1 MSTPGDEN
9 GQHGMTPQDFIAKWR
24 NGGDERRD
32 FQSFFDDLCRLMNH
46 PTPREADPEHT
57 WFTYEYGAS
66 KTTGGEGWAD
76 AWKRGFF
83 GFEAKG
89 TGKDLARAYAQL
101 KMYADALE
109 NPPLLIVSDLQRFE
123 IHTNFTNAVKQVH
136 RFTVEDLANHDTRRL
151 LAAAF
156 NDPQQLRPGT
166 TRADITKEAA
176 GKFATLAE
184 ALRKRGHEPHA
195 VAHFLNRLLFCMFAE
210 DIGLL
215 PDHIFSKLVRSVQD
229 KPNQF
234 EARAA
239 ALFAAM
245 KGGGDFALTEIEY
258 FNGGLFE
265 DASTLRLETAELA
278 TLDQA
283 ARLDWAEIDPSIFGT
298 LFERGL
304 DPNKR
309 SQLGAHYTDPDTIMK
324 IVGPVVVDPLL
335 AEWDNEKA
343 AIAATLDKAKT
354 RGIPKAAQQRFNAFL
369 ERLRGFRVLD
379 PACGSG
385 NFLFVALRALKGLE
399 ARVLWEGEALGLGR
413 QAPSVGP
420 ANVLGIELNEY
431 AADLARLTVW
441 IGEIQWMIQ
450 NGYGV
455 RRNPILQALGGIENR
470 DALMNPDGTEAA
482 WPAADVIVG
491 NPPFIGVSRKRREL
505 GDAYVE
511 QIEQVYGRRVPGAA
525 DFVCY
530 WFEKS
535 NDAIKAGKTQRAGL
549 VATNSIRGGANREVL
564 KHAAETARIFEA
576 WADEPW
582 TNEGAAVRVSLVC
595 FGNSRQAARLD
606 GGQVGEIYPD
616 LSASN
621 GEGGAVNLTLARP
634 LAQNAN
640 TSFQGSSKKASFDIP
655 GAMARAW
662 LALPNPNG
670 RPNADVVRP
679 WSNGIMLARRASDTW
694 IIDFGV
700 EMPEAQ
706 AAMYEAAYQYAL
718 EHVKPERDKNNRE
731 AYRKYWWRHAE
742 PRPTLRRE
750 LAKYSRYIATVAHSQ
765 HRFFVWLP
773 TTVCPDQALI
783 VVARDD
789 DAMFGVLH
797 SRLHELWSLRLG
809 TSIGVGND
817 PRYTPTTTFGTFP
830 FPEGLTPDISAQ
842 NYAENPHA
850 QVIGDAARALVEARD
865 RWLNPPEW
873 VNWECTPEE
882 VAAGFPARPV
892 AKPGHEAALKK
903 RTLTNLYNE
912 RPAWLDMLHR
922 ALDKAVAS
930 AYGWEWPLTDNEIL
944 RRLFELNQQR
954 SREERAPPVLLP
966 ASAVVHVQGMTR
978 FAAFTWRTPDGI
990 AWLEDGYLDPYGSPS
1005 PQFHRVAGRV
1015 KAIAGGYSVSGPNGE
1030 ALFYS
1035 QPEVAQDAR
1044 RCPPEWLRQHAAL
1057 EAMLTERGTTWAAE
1071 AKRVSVELADELS
1084 RAED

>member
-1 MSTPGDEN
+1 
-9 GQHGMTPQDFIAKWR
+9 MTPQDFITKWR

-32 FQSFFDDLCRLMNH
+32 FQSFFDDLCRLLNH
-46 PTPREADPEHT
+46 PTPRDADPEHS

-66 KTTGGEGWAD
+66 KTTGGDGWAD

-89 TGKDLARAYAQL
+89 TGKDLGKAYAQL

-166 TRADITKEAA
+166 SRADITKEAA
-176 GKFATLAE
+176 AKFATLAD

-229 KPNQF
+229 KPDQF

-239 ALFAAM
+239 ALFTAM
-245 KGGGDFALTEIEY
+245 KDGGDVAFTTIEH

-265 DASTLRLETAELA
+265 DASTLRLETQELA
-278 TLDQA
+278 TLDAA

-304 DPNKR
+304 DPSKR

-335 AEWDNEKA
+335 AEWDTEKA

-369 ERLRGFRVLD
+369 ERLRAFRVLD

-385 NFLFVALRALKGLE
+385 NFLFLALRALKGLE

-413 QAPSVGP
+413 QAPRVSP

-491 NPPFIGVSRKRREL
+491 NPPFLGTKKQWGEL
-505 GDAYVE
+505 GREYTDDMRALYS
-511 QIEQVYGRRVPGAA
+511 GRVPGFA
-525 DFVCY
+525 DLVCY

-535 NDAIKAGKTQRAGL
+535 TDAIKAGQTQRVGL

-564 KHAAETARIFEA
+564 KHATEATRIFEA
-576 WADEPW
+576 WSDEPW

-595 FGNSRQAARLD
+595 YGSSTQGAQLD
-606 GGQVGEIYPD
+606 GQPVAEIFAD
-616 LSASN
+616 LTASDGAGGGVDLTSAAKLPEN
-621 GEGGAVNLTLARP
+621 AGAAFVATV
-634 LAQNAN
+634 
-640 TSFQGSSKKASFDIP
+640 KAGPFDIP
-655 GAMARAW
+655 GATAREW
-662 LALPNPNG
+662 LKLPNPNG

-679 WSNGIMLARRASDTW
+679 WANGMDMTRRSSDTW
-694 IIDFGV
+694 IIDYGV
-700 EMPEAQ
+700 DTQEAG
-706 AAMYEAAYQYAL
+706 AALYETPYRHVA
-718 EHVKPERDKNNRE
+718 EHVRPMRAANKRE
-731 AYRKYWWRHAE
+731 TYRTRWWRMAE
-742 PRPTLRRE
+742 PIPKMRAA
-750 LAKYSRYIATVAHSQ
+750 LAGLPRYIATPVLAK
-765 HRFFVWLP
+765 HRLFVWMDAGILADHQLIAIAREDD
-773 TTVCPDQALI
+773 TAL
-783 VVARDD
+783 
-789 DAMFGVLH
+789 GVLH
-797 SRLHELWSLRLG
+797 SRFHELWALRMG
-809 TSIGVGND
+809 TSLED
-817 PRYTPTTTFGTFP
+817 RPRYTPTTTFETFP
-830 FPEGLTPDISAQ
+830 FPQGLTPDIPAQ
-842 NYAENPHA
+842 DYADNPHA
-850 QVIGDAARALVEARD
+850 VAIADASRALVDARA

-873 VNWECTPEE
+873 VDWERTPEE
-882 VAAGFPARPV
+882 AAAGFPARPV

-912 RPAWLDMLHR
+912 RPTWLDMLHR
-922 ALDKAVAS
+922 SLDEAVAA
-930 AYGWEWPLTDNEIL
+930 AYGWEWPMTDDEIL
-944 RRLFELNQQR
+944 RRLFELNQA
-954 SREERAPPVLLP
+954 RA
-966 ASAVVHVQGMTR
+966 G
-978 FAAFTWRTPDGI
+978 
-990 AWLEDGYLDPYGSPS
+990 
-1005 PQFHRVAGRV
+1005 
-1015 KAIAGGYSVSGPNGE
+1015 
-1030 ALFYS
+1030 
-1035 QPEVAQDAR
+1035 
-1044 RCPPEWLRQHAAL
+1044 
-1057 EAMLTERGTTWAAE
+1057 
-1071 AKRVSVELADELS
+1071 LS
-1084 RAED
+1084 

>member
-1 MSTPGDEN
+1 
-9 GQHGMTPQDFIAKWR
+9 MTPQDFIAKWR

-46 PTPREADPEHT
+46 PTPREADPEHK

-66 KTTGGEGWAD
+66 KTSGGEGWAD

-136 RFTVEDLANHDTRRL
+136 RFTVEDLASHETRRL

-166 TRADITKEAA
+166 SRADITKEAA

-229 KPNQF
+229 KPEQF

-245 KGGGDFALTEIEY
+245 KDGGDFALNDIAH

-265 DASTLRLETAELA
+265 DASTLRLEVAELA
-278 TLDQA
+278 TLGEA
-283 ARLDWAEIDPSIFGT
+283 SRLDWSEIDPSIFGT

-324 IVGPVVVDPLL
+324 IVGPVVVEPLL
-335 AEWDNEKA
+335 AEWETEKA

-354 RGIPKAAQQRFNAFL
+354 KGIPKAAQQRFNAFL
-369 ERLRGFRVLD
+369 ERLREFRVLD

-385 NFLFVALRALKGLE
+385 NFLFLALRALKGLE
-399 ARVLWEGEALGLGR
+399 SRVLWEGEALGLPR
-413 QAPSVGP
+413 QVPGVGP

-450 NGYGV
+450 NGFGV
-455 RRNPILQALGGIENR
+455 RTNPVLQALGGIENR
-470 DALMNPDGTEAA
+470 DALMNQDGTEAA
-482 WPAADVIVG
+482 WPVADVIVG
-491 NPPFIGVSRKRREL
+491 NPPFLGTKKQWGEL
-505 GDAYVE
+505 GREYTDRMRALYS
-511 QIEQVYGRRVPGAA
+511 GRVPGFA
-525 DFVCY
+525 DLVCY

-535 NDAIKAGKTQRAGL
+535 TDAIKAGQTQRVGL

-564 KHAAETARIFEA
+564 KHATDATRIFEA
-576 WADEPW
+576 WSDEPW

-595 FGNSRQAARLD
+595 YGNSTQGAQLD
-606 GGQVGEIYPD
+606 GQPVAEIFAD
-616 LSASN
+616 LTASDGAGGGVDLTSAAKLPEN
-621 GEGGAVNLTLARP
+621 AGAAFVATV
-634 LAQNAN
+634 
-640 TSFQGSSKKASFDIP
+640 KAGPFDIP
-655 GAMARAW
+655 GATAREW
-662 LALPNPNG
+662 LKLPNPNG

-679 WSNGIMLARRASDTW
+679 WANGMDMTRRSSDTW
-694 IIDFGV
+694 IIDYGV
-700 EMPEAQ
+700 DTQEAG
-706 AAMYEAAYQYAL
+706 AALYETPYRHVA
-718 EHVKPERDKNNRE
+718 EHVRPMRAANKRE
-731 AYRKYWWRHAE
+731 TYRTRWWRMAE
-742 PRPTLRRE
+742 PIPKMRAA
-750 LAKYSRYIATVAHSQ
+750 LAGLTRYIATPVLAK
-765 HRFFVWLP
+765 HRLFVWVDAGILA
-773 TTVCPDQALI
+773 DHQLI
-783 VVARDD
+783 AIARDD
-789 DAMFGVLH
+789 DTVLGVLH
-797 SRLHELWSLRLG
+797 SRFHELWALRMG
-809 TSIGVGND
+809 TSLED
-817 PRYTPTTTFGTFP
+817 RPRYTPTTTFETFP
-830 FPEGLTPDISAQ
+830 FPEGLTPDIPAQ
-842 NYAENPHA
+842 DYAENPHA
-850 QVIGDAARALVEARD
+850 VAIADAARALVEARD

-873 VNWECTPEE
+873 VDWQRTPEE

-922 ALDKAVAS
+922 ALDEAVAA
-930 AYGWEWPLTDNEIL
+930 AYGWEWPLTDDEIL
-944 RRLFELNQQR
+944 RRLFELNQA
-954 SREERAPPVLLP
+954 RAN
-966 ASAVVHVQGMTR
+966 R
-978 FAAFTWRTPDGI
+978 RK
-990 AWLEDGYLDPYGSPS
+990 GS
-1005 PQFHRVAGRV
+1005 
-1015 KAIAGGYSVSGPNGE
+1015 
-1030 ALFYS
+1030 
-1035 QPEVAQDAR
+1035 
-1044 RCPPEWLRQHAAL
+1044 
-1057 EAMLTERGTTWAAE
+1057 
-1071 AKRVSVELADELS
+1071 
-1084 RAED
+1084 

>member
-1 MSTPGDEN
+1 
-9 GQHGMTPQDFIAKWR
+9 MTPQDFIAKWR

-46 PTPREADPEHT
+46 PTPREADPEHK

-66 KTTGGEGWAD
+66 KTSGGEGWAD
-76 AWKRGFF
+76 AWKRGYF

-89 TGKDLARAYAQL
+89 TGKDLGKAYAQL

-166 TRADITKEAA
+166 SRADITKEAA
-176 GKFATLAE
+176 AKFATLAD

-229 KPNQF
+229 KPDQF

-245 KGGGDFALTEIEY
+245 KDGGDFALTEIEH

-265 DASTLRLETAELA
+265 DASTLRLEAPELA
-278 TLDQA
+278 TLDAA

-335 AEWDNEKA
+335 AEWEAEKS
-343 AIAATLDKAKT
+343 AIADTLDKAKT
-354 RGIPKAAQQRFNAFL
+354 KGIPKAAQQRFNAFL
-369 ERLRGFRVLD
+369 ERLRAFRVLD

-385 NFLFVALRALKGLE
+385 NFLFLALRALKGLE

-413 QAPSVGP
+413 QAPSVSP

-470 DALMNPDGTEAA
+470 DALRNHDGTEAA

-491 NPPFIGVSRKRREL
+491 NPPFVGNRKMVGELGRAYADAVRDLYQGRVSRS
-505 GDAYVE
+505 
-511 QIEQVYGRRVPGAA
+511 A
-525 DFVCY
+525 DFVCF
-530 WFEKS
+530 WFAKAD
-535 NDAIKAGKTQRAGL
+535 DAIRSGATQRTGL

-564 KHAAETARIFEA
+564 DRVLEQSRIFEA
-576 WADEPW
+576 WSDEAW
-582 TNEGAAVRVSLVC
+582 VNEGAAVRVSLIC
-595 FGNSRQAARLD
+595 FGHSAQGAQLD
-606 GGQVGEIYPD
+606 GGPVETITSSLVELVHHD
-616 LSASN
+616 IAK
-621 GEGGAVNLTLARP
+621 AAT
-634 LAQNAN
+634 LAQNVGRG
-640 TSFQGSSKKASFDIP
+640 FQGITPRAEIQKKRRIALGLPEASFNLAGDHARNILRLP
-655 GAMARAW
+655 ANVRGEPMAE
-662 LALPNPNG
+662 
-670 RPNADVVRP
+670 VVRP
-679 WSNGIMLARRASDTW
+679 YW
-694 IIDFGV
+694 IADDITTRPLDRFIVFLG
-700 EMPEAQ
+700 ERDELN
-706 AAMYEAAYQYAL
+706 AAMFEAPFNAIANVRL
-718 EHVKPERDKNNRE
+718 HRE
-731 AYRKYWWRHAE
+731 QMEDAKDFPWWRLWRSRSAMFAALSGLPRFISIPRVSKHHICLWTHAGVV
-742 PRPTLRRE
+742 PG
-750 LAKYSRYIATVAHSQ
+750 
-765 HRFFVWLP
+765 
-773 TTVCPDQALI
+773 DALV

-789 DAMFGVLH
+789 DTAMGILQ
-797 SRLHELWSLRLG
+797 SRIHEVWALRQG
-809 TSIGVGND
+809 TSLGVGND
-817 PRYTPTTTFGTFP
+817 PRYTHTTSFETFAFP
-830 FPEGLTPDISAQ
+830 DWLTPDIPAQ
-842 NYAENPHA
+842 DYADNPHA
-850 QVIGDAARALVEARD
+850 QAIAAAARALVDARD
-865 RWLNPPEW
+865 RWLNPPDW
-873 VNWECTPEE
+873 VDWQRTPEE

-922 ALDKAVAS
+922 ALDQAVAA
-930 AYGWEWPLTDNEIL
+930 AYGWEWPLTDDEIL
-944 RRLFELNQQR
+944 RRLFELNQAR
-954 SREERAPPVLLP
+954 S
-966 ASAVVHVQGMTR
+966 
-978 FAAFTWRTPDGI
+978 AA
-990 AWLEDGYLDPYGSPS
+990 GS
-1005 PQFHRVAGRV
+1005 
-1015 KAIAGGYSVSGPNGE
+1015 
-1030 ALFYS
+1030 
-1035 QPEVAQDAR
+1035 
-1044 RCPPEWLRQHAAL
+1044 
-1057 EAMLTERGTTWAAE
+1057 
-1071 AKRVSVELADELS
+1071 
-1084 RAED
+1084 

>member
-1 MSTPGDEN
+1 
-9 GQHGMTPQDFIAKWR
+9 MTPQDFIAKWR

-89 TGKDLARAYAQL
+89 TGKDLGKAYAQL

-166 TRADITKEAA
+166 SRADITKEAA
-176 GKFATLAE
+176 AKFATLAD

-229 KPNQF
+229 KPDQF

-245 KGGGDFALTEIEY
+245 KDGGDFALTEIEH

-278 TLDQA
+278 TLDAA

-335 AEWDNEKA
+335 AEWETEKA
-343 AIAATLDKAKT
+343 AIAAVLDKAKT

-369 ERLRGFRVLD
+369 ERLREFRVLD

-385 NFLFVALRALKGLE
+385 NFLFLALRALKGLE

-413 QAPSVGP
+413 QAPSVSP

-470 DALMNPDGTEAA
+470 DALMSADGTEAA

-491 NPPFIGVSRKRREL
+491 NPPFIGGGRKRREL
-505 GDAYVE
+505 GDEYFD
-511 QIEQVYGRRVPGAA
+511 QLSGVYSNRVADGC

-535 NDAIKAGKTQRAGL
+535 RALLRAGRVRRAGL
-549 VATNSIRGGANREVL
+549 VATNSIRQPANRQVL
-564 KHAAETARIFEA
+564 ARAIEEGLPIFNA
-576 WADEPW
+576 WADEAW
-582 TNEGAAVRVSLVC
+582 VNEGANVRVSIVC
-595 FGNSRQAARLD
+595 LGVDDGRRTPHLD
-606 GGQVGEIYPD
+606 GRPVHTIHAD
-616 LSASN
+616 LRASTAED
-621 GEGGAVNLTLARP
+621 GFDLTKANRLTQNKDGTFFGLA
-634 LAQNAN
+634 LAGNF
-640 TSFQGSSKKASFDIP
+640 TVDEEE
-655 GAMARAW
+655 ARAW
-662 LALPNPNG
+662 LG
-670 RPNADVVRP
+670 IPNAHGRSNSDVLRP
-679 WSNGIMLARRASDTW
+679 LWNGTDLTGRWDGRW
-694 IIDFGV
+694 VIDFGP
-700 EMPEAQ
+700 EMTEGEA
-706 AAMYEAAYQYAL
+706 AFYEAPFQHVV
-718 EHVKPERDKNNRE
+718 EHVKPERVKNRRKARAQKWWKHGE
-731 AYRKYWWRHAE
+731 ARPAMRKK
-742 PRPTLRRE
+742 LRG
-750 LAKYSRYIATVAHSQ
+750 LSRYIATSEKSK
-765 HRFFVWLP
+765 HRVFSWLP
-773 TTVCPDQALI
+773 IKIAPDNRLI
-783 VVARDD
+783 VFPRDD
-789 DAMFGVLH
+789 DMFFGLLS
-797 SRLHELWSLRLG
+797 SRPHTTWALA
-809 TSIGVGND
+809 VGSTLED
-817 PRYTPTTTFGTFP
+817 RPAYATTTCFDAFP
-830 FPEGLTPDISAQ
+830 FPEGLTPDILAQ
-842 NYAENPHA
+842 DYAENPHA
-850 QVIGDAARALVEARD
+850 QAIGDAARALVEARD

-873 VNWECTPEE
+873 VDWERTPEE

-922 ALDKAVAS
+922 TLDEAVAA
-930 AYGWEWPLTDNEIL
+930 AYGWEWPLTDDEIL
-944 RRLFELNQQR
+944 RRLFELNQAR
-954 SREERAPPVLLP
+954 SQA
-966 ASAVVHVQGMTR
+966 
-978 FAAFTWRTPDGI
+978 
-990 AWLEDGYLDPYGSPS
+990 
-1005 PQFHRVAGRV
+1005 
-1015 KAIAGGYSVSGPNGE
+1015 
-1030 ALFYS
+1030 
-1035 QPEVAQDAR
+1035 
-1044 RCPPEWLRQHAAL
+1044 
-1057 EAMLTERGTTWAAE
+1057 
-1071 AKRVSVELADELS
+1071 
-1084 RAED
+1084 

>member
-1 MSTPGDEN
+1 
-9 GQHGMTPQDFIAKWR
+9 MTPQDFIAKWR

-32 FQSFFDDLCRLMNH
+32 FQSFFDDLCRLLGH

-89 TGKDLARAYAQL
+89 TGKDLGKAYAQL

-136 RFTVEDLANHDTRRL
+136 AFTVEDLANHDTRRL

-166 TRADITKEAA
+166 SRADITKEAA
-176 GKFATLAE
+176 AKFATLAD

-229 KPNQF
+229 KPDQF

-245 KGGGDFALTEIEY
+245 KDGGDFALTEIEH

-265 DASTLRLETAELA
+265 DASTLRLEAPELA
-278 TLDQA
+278 TLDAA

-309 SQLGAHYTDPDTIMK
+309 SQLGAHYTDHDTIMK

-335 AEWDNEKA
+335 AEWETEKA

-354 RGIPKAAQQRFNAFL
+354 KGIPKAAQQRFNAFL
-369 ERLRGFRVLD
+369 ERLRAFRVLD

-385 NFLFVALRALKGLE
+385 NFLFLALRALKGLE

-413 QAPSVGP
+413 QAPSVSP

-491 NPPFIGVSRKRREL
+491 NPPFLGTKKQWGEL
-505 GDAYVE
+505 GREYTDHMRALYS
-511 QIEQVYGRRVPGAA
+511 GRVPGFA
-525 DFVCY
+525 DLVCY

-535 NDAIKAGKTQRAGL
+535 TDAIKAGQTQRVGL

-564 KHAAETARIFEA
+564 KHATEATRIFEA
-576 WADEPW
+576 WSDEPW

-595 FGNSRQAARLD
+595 YGSSTQGAELD
-606 GGQVGEIYPD
+606 GQPVAEIFAD
-616 LSASN
+616 LTASD
-621 GEGGAVNLTLARP
+621 GAGGGVDLTRAAKLP
-634 LAQNAN
+634 ENAGAAFVA
-640 TSFQGSSKKASFDIP
+640 TVKAGPFDIP
-655 GAMARAW
+655 GTTAREW
-662 LALPNPNG
+662 LKLPNPNG

-679 WSNGIMLARRASDTW
+679 WANGMDMTRRSSDTW
-694 IIDFGV
+694 IIDYGV
-700 EMPEAQ
+700 DTQEAG
-706 AAMYEAAYQYAL
+706 AALYETPYRHVA
-718 EHVKPERDKNNRE
+718 EHVRPMRAANKRE
-731 AYRKYWWRHAE
+731 TYRTRWWRMAE
-742 PRPTLRRE
+742 PIPKMRAA
-750 LAKYSRYIATVAHSQ
+750 LAGLPRYIATPVLAK
-765 HRFFVWLP
+765 HRLFVWMDAGILA
-773 TTVCPDQALI
+773 DHQLI
-783 VVARDD
+783 AIARDD
-789 DAMFGVLH
+789 DTALGILH
-797 SRLHELWSLRLG
+797 SRFHELWALRMG
-809 TSIGVGND
+809 TSLED
-817 PRYTPTTTFGTFP
+817 RPRYTPTTTFETFP
-830 FPEGLTPDISAQ
+830 FPQGLTPDIPAQ
-842 NYAENPHA
+842 DYADNPHA
-850 QVIGDAARALVEARD
+850 VAIADASRALVEARD

-873 VNWECTPEE
+873 VDWERTPEE
-882 VAAGFPARPV
+882 EAAGFPARPV

-922 ALDKAVAS
+922 SLDEAVAA
-930 AYGWEWPLTDNEIL
+930 AYGWEWPLTDDEIL
-944 RRLFELNQQR
+944 RRLFELNQ
-954 SREERAPPVLLP
+954 ERN
-966 ASAVVHVQGMTR
+966 
-978 FAAFTWRTPDGI
+978 AA
-990 AWLEDGYLDPYGSPS
+990 GS
-1005 PQFHRVAGRV
+1005 
-1015 KAIAGGYSVSGPNGE
+1015 
-1030 ALFYS
+1030 
-1035 QPEVAQDAR
+1035 
-1044 RCPPEWLRQHAAL
+1044 
-1057 EAMLTERGTTWAAE
+1057 
-1071 AKRVSVELADELS
+1071 
-1084 RAED
+1084 

>member
-1 MSTPGDEN
+1 
-9 GQHGMTPQDFIAKWR
+9 MTPQDFIAKWR

-89 TGKDLARAYAQL
+89 TGKDLGKAYAQL

-166 TRADITKEAA
+166 SRADITKEAA
-176 GKFATLAE
+176 AKFATLAD

-229 KPNQF
+229 KPDQF

-245 KGGGDFALTEIEY
+245 KDGGDFALTEIEH

-265 DASTLRLETAELA
+265 DASTLRLEAPELA
-278 TLDQA
+278 TLDAA

-335 AEWDNEKA
+335 AEWDTEKA

-369 ERLRGFRVLD
+369 ERLRAFRVLD

-385 NFLFVALRALKGLE
+385 NFLFLALRALKGLE

-491 NPPFIGVSRKRREL
+491 NPPFLGTKKQWGEL
-505 GDAYVE
+505 GREYTDRMRALYS
-511 QIEQVYGRRVPGAA
+511 GRVPGFA
-525 DFVCY
+525 DLVCY

-535 NDAIKAGKTQRAGL
+535 TDAIKVGQTQRVGL

-564 KHAAETARIFEA
+564 KHATEATRIFEA
-576 WADEPW
+576 WSDEPW

-595 FGNSRQAARLD
+595 YGSSTQGAQLD
-606 GGQVGEIYPD
+606 GQPVAEIFAD
-616 LSASN
+616 LTASDGAGGGVDLTSAAKLPEN
-621 GEGGAVNLTLARP
+621 AGAAFVATV
-634 LAQNAN
+634 
-640 TSFQGSSKKASFDIP
+640 KAGPFDIP
-655 GAMARAW
+655 GATAREW
-662 LALPNPNG
+662 LKLPNPNG
-670 RPNADVVRP
+670 RPNTDVVRP
-679 WSNGIMLARRASDTW
+679 WANGMDMTRRPSDTW
-694 IIDFGV
+694 IIDYGV
-700 EMPEAQ
+700 DTPEAS
-706 AAMYEAAYQYAL
+706 AALYEVPFQ
-718 EHVKPERDKNNRE
+718 HVQHAVHSKRE
-731 AYRKYWWRHAE
+731 ASTKETKYKRFWQMA
-742 PRPTLRRE
+742 RPIPAMRAA
-750 LAKYSRYIATVAHSQ
+750 LAGLPRYIATPVLAK
-765 HRFFVWLP
+765 HRLFVWMDTGILA
-773 TTVCPDQALI
+773 DHQLI
-783 VVARDD
+783 AIARDD
-789 DAMFGVLH
+789 DAALGVLH
-797 SRLHELWSLRLG
+797 SRFHELWALRMG
-809 TSIGVGND
+809 TSLED
-817 PRYTPTTTFGTFP
+817 RPRYTPTTTFETFP
-830 FPEGLTPDISAQ
+830 FPQGLTPDIPAQ
-842 NYAENPHA
+842 DYAENPHA
-850 QVIGDAARALVEARD
+850 VAIADASRALVEARA

-873 VNWECTPEE
+873 VDWERTPEE

-922 ALDKAVAS
+922 SLDEAVAA
-930 AYGWEWPLTDNEIL
+930 AYGWEWPLTDDEIL
-944 RRLFELNQQR
+944 RRLFELNQAR
-954 SREERAPPVLLP
+954 S
-966 ASAVVHVQGMTR
+966 
-978 FAAFTWRTPDGI
+978 
-990 AWLEDGYLDPYGSPS
+990 
-1005 PQFHRVAGRV
+1005 AGT
-1015 KAIAGGYSVSGPNGE
+1015 S
-1030 ALFYS
+1030 
-1035 QPEVAQDAR
+1035 
-1044 RCPPEWLRQHAAL
+1044 
-1057 EAMLTERGTTWAAE
+1057 
-1071 AKRVSVELADELS
+1071 
-1084 RAED
+1084 

>member
-1 MSTPGDEN
+1 
-9 GQHGMTPQDFIAKWR
+9 MTPQDFIAKWR

-46 PTPREADPEHT
+46 PTPREADPEHK

-66 KTTGGEGWAD
+66 KTSGGEGWAD

-123 IHTNFTNAVKQVH
+123 VHTNFTNAVKQVH
-136 RFTVEDLANHDTRRL
+136 RFTVEDLASHETRRL

-166 TRADITKEAA
+166 SRADITKEAA

-229 KPNQF
+229 KPEQF

-245 KGGGDFALTEIEY
+245 KDGGDFALNDIAH

-265 DASTLRLETAELA
+265 DASTLRLEVAELA
-278 TLDQA
+278 TLGEA
-283 ARLDWAEIDPSIFGT
+283 SRLDWSEIDPSIFGT

-324 IVGPVVVDPLL
+324 IVGPVVVEPLL
-335 AEWDNEKA
+335 AEWETEKA

-354 RGIPKAAQQRFNAFL
+354 KGIPKAAQQRFNAFL
-369 ERLRGFRVLD
+369 ERLREFRVLD

-385 NFLFVALRALKGLE
+385 NFLFLALRALKGLE
-399 ARVLWEGEALGLGR
+399 SRVLWEGEALGLPR
-413 QAPSVGP
+413 QVPGVGP

-450 NGYGV
+450 NGFGV
-455 RRNPILQALGGIENR
+455 RTNPVLQALGGIENR
-470 DALMNPDGTEAA
+470 DALMNQDGTEAA
-482 WPAADVIVG
+482 WPVADVIVG
-491 NPPFIGVSRKRREL
+491 NPPFLGTKKQWGEL
-505 GDAYVE
+505 GREYTDRMRALYS
-511 QIEQVYGRRVPGAA
+511 GRVPGFA
-525 DFVCY
+525 DLVCY

-535 NDAIKAGKTQRAGL
+535 TDAIKAGQTQRVGL

-564 KHAAETARIFEA
+564 KHATDATRIFEA
-576 WADEPW
+576 WSDEPW

-595 FGNSRQAARLD
+595 YGNSTQGAQLD
-606 GGQVGEIYPD
+606 GQPVAEIFAD
-616 LSASN
+616 LTASDGAGGGVDLTSAAKLPEN
-621 GEGGAVNLTLARP
+621 AGAAFVATV
-634 LAQNAN
+634 
-640 TSFQGSSKKASFDIP
+640 KAGPFDIP
-655 GAMARAW
+655 GATAREW
-662 LALPNPNG
+662 LKLPNPNG

-679 WSNGIMLARRASDTW
+679 WANGMDMTRRSSDTW
-694 IIDFGV
+694 IIDYGV
-700 EMPEAQ
+700 DTQEAG
-706 AAMYEAAYQYAL
+706 AALYETPYRHVA
-718 EHVKPERDKNNRE
+718 EHVRPMRAANKRE
-731 AYRKYWWRHAE
+731 TYRTRWWRMAE
-742 PRPTLRRE
+742 PIPKMRAA
-750 LAKYSRYIATVAHSQ
+750 LAGLTRYIATPVLAK
-765 HRFFVWLP
+765 HRLFVWVDAGILA
-773 TTVCPDQALI
+773 DHQLI
-783 VVARDD
+783 AIARDD
-789 DAMFGVLH
+789 DTVLGVLH
-797 SRLHELWSLRLG
+797 SRFHELWALRMG
-809 TSIGVGND
+809 TSLED
-817 PRYTPTTTFGTFP
+817 RPRYTPTTTFETFP
-830 FPEGLTPDISAQ
+830 FPEGLTPDIPAQ
-842 NYAENPHA
+842 DYAENPHA
-850 QVIGDAARALVEARD
+850 VAIADAARALVEARD

-873 VNWECTPEE
+873 VDWQRTPEE

-922 ALDKAVAS
+922 ALDEAVAA
-930 AYGWEWPLTDNEIL
+930 AYGWEWPLTDDEIL
-944 RRLFELNQQR
+944 RRLFELNQA
-954 SREERAPPVLLP
+954 RAN
-966 ASAVVHVQGMTR
+966 R
-978 FAAFTWRTPDGI
+978 RK
-990 AWLEDGYLDPYGSPS
+990 GS
-1005 PQFHRVAGRV
+1005 
-1015 KAIAGGYSVSGPNGE
+1015 
-1030 ALFYS
+1030 
-1035 QPEVAQDAR
+1035 
-1044 RCPPEWLRQHAAL
+1044 
-1057 EAMLTERGTTWAAE
+1057 
-1071 AKRVSVELADELS
+1071 
-1084 RAED
+1084 